1 MAMNTS
7 STKLTQLLRMIC
19 IPLTVVLVLSWS
31 AEDVQS
37 KENESE
43 KQLVFLGADKR
54 LQKDAKQFVMMY
66 ESVFGADCRKPKV
79 TERQITEQPERPGES
94 EWVEKWTVDRCG
106 EDFYYLI
113 TFTPTPSKG
122 GTDISVAPPE
132 SGEN

>member
-7 STKLTQLLRMIC
+7 STKLEQFLRMIC
-19 IPLTVVLVLSWS
+19 MPLTVVLVLICP
-31 AEDVQS
+31 AESVQS
-37 KENESE
+37 RENESE
-43 KQLVFLGADKR
+43 KEIVFLGADKR

-94 EWVEKWTVDRCG
+94 VWVERWTVDRCG
-106 EDFYYLI
+106 EDFYYRI

-132 SGEN
+132 SGGN

>member
-1 MAMNTS
+1 MNTS
-7 STKLTQLLRMIC
+7 STKLEQFLRMIC
-19 IPLTVVLVLSWS
+19 MTLIVVLVISWP
-31 AEDVQS
+31 AEPIQS

-66 ESVFGADCRKPKV
+66 EGIFGADCRKPKI
-79 TERQITEQPERPGES
+79 TEKQITEQPERPGES
-94 EWVEKWTVDRCG
+94 VWVEKWTVDRCG